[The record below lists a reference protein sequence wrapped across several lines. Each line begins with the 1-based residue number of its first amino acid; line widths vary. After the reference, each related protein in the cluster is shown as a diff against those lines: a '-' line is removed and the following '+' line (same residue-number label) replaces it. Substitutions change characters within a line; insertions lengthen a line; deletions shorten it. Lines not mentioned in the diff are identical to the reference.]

1 MDAHQAYC
9 LNFLALTDRW
19 GHGPLAIAAA
29 WALSVLGIT
38 LTVTAA
44 WLLGERL
51 AIGPSPVDLRELSRV
66 EFWVALVVTMVNYL
80 RFFRFFFD
88 AGAEG
93 RIVELLQHGRGRAP
107 FAVVAVL
114 GPAIIVL
121 VIVAINPR

>member
-9 LNFLALTDRW
+9 LNFLALTNRW
-19 GHGPLAIAAA
+19 GRGPLAIAAA
-29 WALSVLGIT
+29 WGLSVLGIT
-38 LTVTAA
+38 LTVAAA

-66 EFWVALVVTMVNYL
+66 EFWVAVVVSVANYL
-80 RFFRFFFD
+80 RFFRFFLD

-93 RIVELLQHGRGRAP
+93 RIAELLQHGRGRAP

-114 GPAIIVL
+114 GPTIIVL
-121 VIVAINPR
+121 IIVAINPR

>member
-1 MDAHQAYC
+1 MDTHQAYR
-9 LNFLALTDRW
+9 LNFLALTGRW
-19 GHGPLAIAAA
+19 GRGPLAIAAA

-38 LTVTAA
+38 LTVAAA

-51 AIGPSPVDLRELSRV
+51 AIGPSPVDLGELSRV
-66 EFWVALVVTMVNYL
+66 EFWVAVVVTTVNYL
-80 RFFRFFFD
+80 RFFRFVLH
-88 AGAEG
+88 ASAER

-121 VIVAINPR
+121 LIVAINPR